1 MTWSRWLWQTSK
13 RLLFAT
19 PIALTITDT
28 VGCLCVVE
36 GRSMQPT
43 FNPQGCQLVDRV
55 LLDKLSARTY
65 NFTRGDVVVLRSPED
80 PKLRLIKRL
89 IALPGD
95 WVTAPGTYEILQVP
109 KGHCWVEGDNS
120 ALSFDSKAFGAVP
133 LALLEGR
140 VTYVLWPPTRIHSVD
155 RQMPLGRVLSQRT

>member
-1 MTWSRWLWQTSK
+1 VSTVDSVDDVVQMALANQQAPSLRHSNSPHYHGHC
-13 RLLFAT
+13 RLLVRCRREVNAAYLQS
-19 PIALTITDT
+19 P
-28 VGCLCVVE
+28 
-36 GRSMQPT
+36 S
-43 FNPQGCQLVDRV
+43 
-55 LLDKLSARTY
+55 
-65 NFTRGDVVVLRSPED
+65 SPED